1 VKLSPHFE
9 LSELIRTDHR
19 GYLDEQ
25 AATAPVDTLRALATT
40 ILEPIRVHFAAPVVV
55 HSGYRCPGLNA
66 AIGGSTSSQHM
77 RGEAADLHVA
87 GVAHE
92 VVWRWIAS
100 ESGIPF
106 GQVILEGVQA
116 GRPTWVHVSLGEP
129 YRPRDRCREILTWD
143 AARGYHRL
151 DVAALRGPA

>member
-1 VKLSPHFE
+1 MSALSPHFT
-9 LSELIRTDHR
+9 LAELIRTDHR

-25 AATAPVDTLRALATT
+25 AATAPVEALRALATT
-40 ILEPIRVHFAAPVVV
+40 ILEPIRVHFGAPVVV

-77 RGEAADLHVA
+77 RGEAADLHVV

-92 VVWRWIAS
+92 AVWRWIARD
-100 ESGIPF
+100 SGLPY

-129 YRPRDRCREILTWD
+129 YRPRYRCREAMTWS
-143 AARGYHRL
+143 ASAGYRR
-151 DVAALRGPA
+151 VAP